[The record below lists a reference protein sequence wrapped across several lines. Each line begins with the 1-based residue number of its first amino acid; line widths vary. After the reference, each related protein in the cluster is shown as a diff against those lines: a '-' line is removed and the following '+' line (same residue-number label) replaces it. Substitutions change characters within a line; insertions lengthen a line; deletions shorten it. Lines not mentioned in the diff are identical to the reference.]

1 MEAQATYNRKN
12 GYKKPE
18 PDAGLEQYVFGKVQ
32 PQALPLE
39 EAVLGALMLDR
50 DALMM
55 VADVLKPESF
65 YTEAHQ
71 HIYRAIT
78 RLFNA
83 GNPVD
88 ILTVT
93 EALRSSG
100 DLEKVGGAY
109 YIAELSSRISS
120 SANIEYHGRIIHQ
133 KFVARSIISLCT
145 RSLREAYEETA
156 DVFNLLD
163 EMESALMNTRS
174 IQVNGAKA
182 LVDLTMPV
190 LKQAEAAQEAR
201 KAGGVVGVPSGIR
214 ELDAETGGFRDSDL
228 TVIAARPGMGK
239 TAMLNTV
246 ALNAAKSGQK
256 AGIMSLEMSSAQLVM
271 RMVSSEARVDSRLIN
286 SGKLS
291 DEDWKKMQE
300 AVEKINRLPVWID
313 DTPALNILELRARAR
328 RLKALNGINILM
340 VDYLQLMSAADRAGN
355 REQQVAEIS
364 RGLKALAKELNIPV
378 IALAQLSRAVETR
391 GGDKRPNLSDLRESG
406 AIEQDSDNVYFLYRP
421 EYYDITEIE
430 SGPIEKGYT
439 EVIIKKSRHGRLC
452 HAVTYFLPEY
462 TVFKDREAEAF
473 STAPDYQNAQPFTM
487 PRHEPPE
494 DMPF

>member
-1 MEAQATYNRKN
+1 M
-12 GYKKPE
+12 
-18 PDAGLEQYVFGKVQ
+18 
-32 PQALPLE
+32 
-39 EAVLGALMLDR
+39 
-50 DALMM
+50 
-55 VADVLKPESF
+55 
-65 YTEAHQ
+65 
-71 HIYRAIT
+71 
-78 RLFNA
+78 
-83 GNPVD
+83 
-88 ILTVT
+88 
-93 EALRSSG
+93 
-100 DLEKVGGAY
+100 
-109 YIAELSSRISS
+109 
-120 SANIEYHGRIIHQ
+120 
-133 KFVARSIISLCT
+133 
-145 RSLREAYEETA
+145 
-156 DVFNLLD
+156 
-163 EMESALMNTRS
+163 
-174 IQVNGAKA
+174 
-182 LVDLTMPV
+182 
-190 LKQAEAAQEAR
+190 
-201 KAGGVVGVPSGIR
+201 VGVPSGIR

-256 AGIMSLEMSSAQLVM
+256 VGIMSLEMSSAQLVM

-462 TVFKDREAEAF
+462 TVFEDREAEAF